1 MLQTDTAA
9 KLPRVLEISAACRG
23 HPCTPA
29 LAHFQP
35 RHLHQ
40 QSPSGLTAGAGT
52 ACLPRAPWST
62 PLFGPSAK
70 GTSSCTSLQPDGC
83 RGSFP
88 EPLSALSG
96 CVSAQPAHSL
106 PLVAACLDG
115 PTSTVGA
122 GGTPATPCSLRL
134 PGKSPRTPLSP
145 CRAASRRS
153 LRTRSRSS
161 QHASTCRPPRSAKGR
176 PLHPLARLLPRQS
189 AARTRAGTC
198 RETRGARSVSRYVTS
213 SPLHSGSPRK
223 SVCLL
228 ENLLIFRPFDA
239 CFQVSFGL
247 REIPRELVQSSRG
260 FQRVLQRSCVK
271 NRIRRFWARSPGF
284 GKIFALI
291 ISRSQTPCKIYGI
304 SCGLAPP

>member
-106 PLVAACLDG
+106 PLVAACLDV
-115 PTSTVGA
+115 PTSTVGE
-122 GGTPATPCSLRL
+122 GETP
-134 PGKSPRTPLSP
+134 SPP
-145 CRAASRRS
+145 RAAFAAPKCGPHAGRH
-153 LRTRSRSS
+153 LQGDTR
-161 QHASTCRPPRSAKGR
+161 C
-176 PLHPLARLLPRQS
+176 PLGLPL
-189 AARTRAGTC
+189 C
-198 RETRGARSVSRYVTS
+198 YV
-213 SPLHSGSPRK
+213 
-223 SVCLL
+223 
-228 ENLLIFRPFDA
+228 
-239 CFQVSFGL
+239 
-247 REIPRELVQSSRG
+247 
-260 FQRVLQRSCVK
+260 
-271 NRIRRFWARSPGF
+271 
-284 GKIFALI
+284 FAV
-291 ISRSQTPCKIYGI
+291 T
-304 SCGLAPP
+304 

>member
-106 PLVAACLDG
+106 PLVAACLDV
-115 PTSTVGA
+115 PTSTVGE
-122 GGTPATPCSLRL
+122 GGYPLQPHAASGCRGSLPEPLSARSGLRL
-134 PGKSPRTPLSP
+134 G
-145 CRAASRRS
+145 AACALAPARRS
-153 LRTRSRSS
+153 M
-161 QHASTCRPPRSAKGR
+161 PRRADLHGR
-176 PLHPLARLLPRQS
+176 R
-189 AARTRAGTC
+189 
-198 RETRGARSVSRYVTS
+198 RGD
-213 SPLHSGSPRK
+213 
-223 SVCLL
+223 
-228 ENLLIFRPFDA
+228 PFT
-239 CFQVSFGL
+239 
-247 REIPRELVQSSRG
+247 PSRG
-260 FQRVLQRSCVK
+260 FCRAKVRPARGPALAGRHAVP
-271 NRIRRFWARSPGF
+271 ARSPAMLRLRRYIAG
-284 GKIFALI
+284 ALENP
-291 ISRSQTPCKIYGI
+291 SACWKIY
-304 SCGLAPP
+304 